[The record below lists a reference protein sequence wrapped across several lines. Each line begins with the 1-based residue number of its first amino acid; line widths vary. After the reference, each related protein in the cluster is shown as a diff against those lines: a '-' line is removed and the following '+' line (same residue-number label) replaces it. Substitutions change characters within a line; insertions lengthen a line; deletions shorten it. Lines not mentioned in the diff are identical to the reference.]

1 MNTQNEVKSP
11 LLRGWMKKISAA
23 LTLGTLA
30 AGLLMVSAQKAH
42 AVYSD
47 SISSNDATAMVVRIT
62 PRADRGV
69 EISTGNVNLNLGTVD
84 LGASTQT
91 VSPATV
97 TITGNMSSAELDL
110 AASITG
116 GWSFDNNPLSRAS
129 TAAAANLLNV
139 WATFTSVSTTTVPSQ
154 DDEYFRVGASSGAKI
169 TSASNSAS
177 AAHVGTF
184 NGSGFGLFE
193 NNETAGDMDSMT
205 PGSVRHLWTYF
216 RLPPTTSIT
225 GPQDIN
231 FVLSVRAG
239 D

>member
-1 MNTQNEVKSP
+1 MKT
-11 LLRGWMKKISAA
+11 WMKKISAV
-23 LTLGTLA
+23 LTIGTLA
-30 AGLLMVSAQKAH
+30 IGALMVSAQKAH

-47 SISSNDATAMVVRIT
+47 SISSNNATAMVVRIT

-69 EISTGNVNLNLGTVD
+69 EISTGNVNLNLGTLD

-97 TITGNMSSAELDL
+97 TFTGNMSSTELDL
-110 AASITG
+110 EASISG
-116 GWSFDNNPLSRAS
+116 GWSFDGNPLSFAS

-139 WATFTSVSTTTVPSQ
+139 WATFTSVSTTTAPSQ
-154 DDEYFRVGASSGAKI
+154 GDEYFRVGSSSGAKI
-169 TSASNSAS
+169 TSASNVAT

-184 NGSGFGLFE
+184 TGTGIGLFE
-193 NNETAGDMDSMT
+193 NNEGSSGDLDSVI

-216 RLPPTTSIT
+216 RLPPTTSVT
-225 GPQDIN
+225 GAQDIN
-231 FVLSVRAG
+231 FILSVRAG